1 MKLVAW
7 FLVYATIAVVEALDN
22 GLALT
27 PPMGWLSWVRFGCE
41 TDCVHHPL
49 TCISE
54 RLLMDM
60 ADRIAK
66 DGYKEAGY
74 KYVNVDDCWLAST
87 RDDQGRLQ
95 PDPARFPHGIK
106 WLTDY
111 VSCSLKV
118 LQR

>member
-1 MKLVAW
+1 MLVW
-7 FLVYATIAVVEALDN
+7 LLLTIGCLGANALDN

-41 TDCVHHPL
+41 TDCVKHPL

-60 ADRIAK
+60 ADRMVE
-66 DGYKEAGY
+66 DGYKDAGY
-74 KYVNVDDCWLAST
+74 EYVNVDDCWLDTS
-87 RDDQGRLQ
+87 RDAQGRLQ
-95 PDPARFPHGIK
+95 PDPKRFPHGIK

-111 VSCSLKV
+111 VRNRSG
-118 LQR
+118 